1 MPTDDPAPQHPHC
14 YGQLEKV
21 FPVSSEGLREV
32 RDLCWNC
39 ALRVECLRQAM
50 ADPQQHRAISEER
63 ARRDAAPA
71 GGVAGFLQRWSRLK
85 KESQE
90 PKA

>member
-1 MPTDDPAPQHPHC
+1 MPPESTSPPPPQC

-21 FPVSSEGLREV
+21 FPMSQEGMREV

-39 ALRVECLRQAM
+39 ALRVDCLRQAM
-50 ADPQQHRAISEER
+50 ADPQQHRAVSEER
-63 ARRDAAPA
+63 AARDSAPV

-85 KESQE
+85 RESQE
-90 PKA
+90 R